1 MEGEGWNLIMSQLNH
16 ERVMI
21 GHVGGLEVHLEEV
34 CEWARATKTAD
45 GGRVIDQEWVQL
57 NLAKVDAELEFLRL
71 RNHCTAWEASV
82 GILNPTSAS
91 ITKVFSSQF
100 YLEAY
105 GLLLEVV
112 GQGGYLT
119 AGSDGAVLRG
129 ELEKGARVNLLMTF
143 GGGTNEVQRDIIGM
157 MGLGLPRAPR

>member
-1 MEGEGWNLIMSQLNH
+1 
-16 ERVMI
+16 V
-21 GHVGGLEVHLEEV
+21 
-34 CEWARATKTAD
+34 A
-45 GGRVIDQEWVQL
+45 
-57 NLAKVDAELEFLRL
+57 AKLEFLRL
-71 RNHCTAWEASV
+71 RNDCTAWEATV

-112 GQGGYLT
+112 GQSGYLK